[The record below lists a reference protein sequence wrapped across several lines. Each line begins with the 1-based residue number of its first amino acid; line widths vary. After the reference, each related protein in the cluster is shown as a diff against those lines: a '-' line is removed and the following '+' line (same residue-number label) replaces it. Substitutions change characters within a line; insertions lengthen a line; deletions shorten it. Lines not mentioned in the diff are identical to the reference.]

1 MFHASARTLKV
12 LAALVW
18 YSGGFVLLL
27 KGGSLLS
34 EAEALR
40 AGQFWPWLAAGGGL
54 LLGAVQAR
62 TLFRKSGRKNLRRIA
77 ALERPRLWQ
86 FFRPGFFGALA
97 VMIAAG
103 AALSRLARGNHA
115 FLLFVAGLDLAVAV
129 SLLGSSTVFW
139 EGDRTER

>member
-1 MFHASARTLKV
+1 MFDVSARTLKI

-18 YSGGFVLLL
+18 YSGGFILLL
-27 KGGSLLS
+27 KGRSLLM

-40 AGQFWPWLAAGGGL
+40 PGQFWLWLAVGGGL
-54 LLGAVQAR
+54 LLGVVQAR
-62 TLFRKSGRKNLRRIA
+62 FLFSKSGRRNLRRID

-86 FFRPGFFGALA
+86 FFRPGFFAALA

-103 AALSRLARGNHA
+103 AMLSRLAHGNYP
-115 FLLFVAGLDLAVAV
+115 FLLFVAGLDMAVAI

-139 EGDRTER
+139 ER

>member
-1 MFHASARTLKV
+1 MFDVSARTLKI

-18 YSGGFVLLL
+18 YSGGIAMLL
-27 KGGSLLS
+27 KGRSLLL
-34 EAEALR
+34 EAAALR
-40 AGQFWPWLAAGGGL
+40 PGETWLWLAVGGGL
-54 LLGAVQAR
+54 LLGVVQAR
-62 TLFRKSGRKNLRRIA
+62 TLFLKSGRRNLRRIA
-77 ALERPRLWQ
+77 ALERPRAWQ

-103 AALSRLARGNHA
+103 ATMSRLAHGNYP

-139 EGDRTER
+139 GRPESGR

>member
-1 MFHASARTLKV
+1 MFGVSARTLKMM
-12 LAALVW
+12 ASLVW

-27 KGGSLLS
+27 KGRSLLS

-40 AGQFWPWLAAGGGL
+40 PGQAWPWVAAGGGL

-62 TLFRKSGRKNLRRIA
+62 TLFLRSGRKNLRRIA
-77 ALERPRLWQ
+77 ALGRPRAWQ

-103 AALSRLARGNHA
+103 ATMSRLAHGNYP

-139 EGDRTER
+139 ERPDSDW